1 MSCFAGV
8 FRPSGAAAD
17 ASELAAMLAPMRA
30 RAPDG
35 EQVVSNGPVTL
46 AQLFLR
52 TGSSPAE
59 AQGALTLDG
68 EVFLCADARIDARRE
83 LVAKLRAA
91 GRDAQLDTPH
101 AELILHAYHVYGE
114 QLVVHLLGDFAFALW
129 DARARKL
136 VCARD
141 HFGIRPFYYAQPEG
155 GFAFASQPDAL
166 LQVEG
171 VSDALDPAAIADF
184 LMFGVCLEPAATV
197 YTAIRCLPPASIRVV
212 DATGARERSYWRL
225 PDETWGGRGSEHEYV
240 EQFSA
245 LFGQAVADRM
255 PQGPLALQLSGGMDS
270 TSIAAVAASRAASP
284 GQLTAWHVS
293 CSSLVPGN
301 PETRLAASVAD
312 ALGMKLVLQDVSDHP
327 LFDETEAASLALP
340 LPHPSPQL
348 ALHARTLAGIAATG
362 ARVLFSGY
370 GADSVLSP
378 TPQRN
383 ARLLR
388 RGRLLRLA
396 GELRQHLRHTG
407 SLRGSGLRAALR
419 SAPAPVPPWV
429 PGRPDWVEPVD
440 DKGLDARWRNWWRQY
455 SVAASPAEQLA
466 VPGWAR
472 HFEVFEYPASPICA
486 RYPFLDLRL
495 VSFLLG
501 LPNFMLQ
508 RKHVLRTAMRGKLPA
523 EVCAR
528 PKTAVAVDTAR
539 QLVTGGKIF
548 NIQRITAATPRG
560 VDAKRF
566 GAAWQ
571 AYTAGQ
577 ALGSTAGS
585 GLVLLPPALEY
596 WMNHRSAR
604 RWNESNLQS

>member
-8 FRPSGAAAD
+8 FRPGDMAVD
-17 ASELAAMLAPMRA
+17 ASEVAAMLAPMRA

-35 EQVVSNGPVTL
+35 EQTVCNGPVAL

-52 TGSSPAE
+52 TGNSRAE
-59 AQGALTLDG
+59 AQNALTLDG
-68 EVFLCADARIDARRE
+68 EVFICADARIDARQE

-101 AELILHAYHVYGE
+101 AELVLHAYHVYGE
-114 QLVVHLLGDFAFALW
+114 QLVDHLLGDFAFALW
-129 DARARKL
+129 DARNGKL

-166 LQVEG
+166 LQLPG

-184 LMFGVCLEPAATV
+184 LMFGVCLDPAVTV

-212 DATGARERSYWRL
+212 DAAGTRERRYWQL
-225 PDETWGGRGSEHEYV
+225 PEECWGERRSEQEYV
-240 EQFSA
+240 EQFEA

-270 TSIAAVAASRAASP
+270 TSIAAMAVSRASSP
-284 GQLTAWHVS
+284 SELSAWHVS
-293 CSSLVPGN
+293 CNSLAPDN
-301 PETRLAASVAD
+301 PETRLAAAVAD
-312 ALGMKLVLQDVSDHP
+312 ALGIRLVVQDVSDHP
-327 LFDETEAASLALP
+327 LFEEAGDAALALP

-348 ALHARTLAGIAATG
+348 ALHARTLAGIAETG

-370 GADSVLSP
+370 GADSVLAPSP
-378 TPQRN
+378 LRH

-388 RGRLLRLA
+388 QGHLLRLA
-396 GELRQHLRHTG
+396 GALRQHVRHAGT
-407 SLRGSGLRAALR
+407 LRGSGLRAAWHT
-419 SAPAPVPPWV
+419 SAPRVPSWV
-429 PGRPDWVEPVD
+429 PDCPDWVQPAGDET
-440 DKGLDARWRNWWRQY
+440 LRARWQDWWRRY
-455 SVAASPAEQLA
+455 AAAASLTEQLA

-472 HFEVFEYPASPICA
+472 HFEVFEYPVSPICA

-495 VSFLLG
+495 VHFFQR
-501 LPNFMLQ
+501 LPNFMLMQ
-508 RKHVLRTAMRGKLPA
+508 KHVLRLAMRGKLPA

-528 PKTAVAVDTAR
+528 PKAAVAVDIAR
-539 QLVTGGKIF
+539 RMVTGGKIF
-548 NIQRITAATPRG
+548 NIRRILAATPLG
-560 VDAKRF
+560 VDEVRYA
-566 GAAWQ
+566 AAWR
-571 AYTAGQ
+571 AYEAGL
-577 ALGSTAGS
+577 ALGSSTGS

-596 WMNHRSAR
+596 WLKHRSA
-604 RWNESNLQS
+604 

>member
-8 FRPSGAAAD
+8 FRPGGMAAD
-17 ASELAAMLAPMRA
+17 ASEVAAMLAPMRA

-35 EQVVSNGPVTL
+35 EQTVCNGPVAL

-52 TGSSPAE
+52 TGNSRAE
-59 AQGALTLDG
+59 AQNALTLDG
-68 EVFLCADARIDARRE
+68 EVFICADARIDARQE

-101 AELILHAYHVYGE
+101 AELVLHAYHVYGE
-114 QLVVHLLGDFAFALW
+114 QLVDHLLGDFAFALW
-129 DARARKL
+129 DARNGKL

-166 LQVEG
+166 LQLPG

-184 LMFGVCLEPAATV
+184 LMFGVCLDPVVTV

-212 DATGARERSYWRL
+212 DAAGTRERRYWQL
-225 PDETWGGRGSEHEYV
+225 PEECWGERRSEQEYV
-240 EQFSA
+240 EQFEA

-270 TSIAAVAASRAASP
+270 TSIAAMAAARAASR
-284 GQLTAWHVS
+284 GEVTAWHVS
-293 CSSLVPGN
+293 CNSLAPHD
-301 PETRLAASVAD
+301 PETRLAANVAD
-312 ALGMKLVLQDVSDHP
+312 ALGIRLVVQDVSEHP
-327 LFDETEAASLALP
+327 LLDEAGAGALALP
-340 LPHPSPQL
+340 LPHPSAQL
-348 ALHARTLAGIAATG
+348 ALHARTLAGIAETG

-370 GADSVLSP
+370 GADSVLST

-383 ARLLR
+383 VQLLR
-388 RGRLLRLA
+388 RGKLLRLA
-396 GELRQHLRHTG
+396 GELHQHLRHTG

-419 SAPAPVPPWV
+419 HDPSPVPAWV
-429 PGRPDWVEPVD
+429 PARPDWVQPVGD
-440 DKGLDARWRNWWRQY
+440 ERLDARWRNWWRQY
-455 SVAASPAEQLA
+455 SAAASPAEQLA

-472 HFEVFEYPASPICA
+472 QFEVFEYPLSSICV

-495 VSFLLG
+495 VRFLLG
-501 LPNFMLQ
+501 MPNSMLM
-508 RKHVLRTAMRGKLPA
+508 RKHVLRRAMQGKLPA

-528 PKTAVAVDTAR
+528 PKAALPVDIYQ

-548 NIQRITAATPRG
+548 NIQTAAHACPG
-560 VDAKRF
+560 VDQDRF
-566 GAAWQ
+566 AAAWQ
-571 AYTAGQ
+571 DYLAGRKLQ
-577 ALGSTAGS
+577 STAGS
-585 GLVLLPPALEY
+585 GLVMLPPALEY
-596 WMNHRSAR
+596 WMKHRSG
-604 RWNESNLQS
+604 